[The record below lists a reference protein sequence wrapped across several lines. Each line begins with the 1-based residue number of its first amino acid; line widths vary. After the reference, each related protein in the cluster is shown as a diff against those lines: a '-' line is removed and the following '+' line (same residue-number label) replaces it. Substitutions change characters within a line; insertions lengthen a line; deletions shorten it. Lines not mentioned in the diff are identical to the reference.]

1 MPFSR
6 FELSTFAL
14 VFIALLAAGCLQGL
28 GLQRGTTPDGRPS
41 VELCAEIARA
51 QPSASGPSV
60 AAAPTPS
67 ASASAGTLRHAQ

>member
-6 FELSTFAL
+6 FEIVTLSL
-14 VFIALLAAGCLQGL
+14 VASLLLVAGCLQGL

-60 AAAPTPS
+60 AAAPPPA